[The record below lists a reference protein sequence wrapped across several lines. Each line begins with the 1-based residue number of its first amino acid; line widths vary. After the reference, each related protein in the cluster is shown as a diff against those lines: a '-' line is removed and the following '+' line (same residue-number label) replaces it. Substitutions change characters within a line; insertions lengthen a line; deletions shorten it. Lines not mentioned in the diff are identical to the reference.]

1 MRGAVRRAAGRIL
14 TAVGLIAFG
23 AVLGMMA
30 AGTPAPGAGNS
41 PSRPAALP
49 SESAPPG
56 KSVEPPPTGRK
67 QVILRVEDGRPIF
80 GEPKDYGSEPTA
92 DRSDAPGIRLE
103 SAGEAAGSNE
113 PPARRAAG
121 AFRSGDSERRGM
133 DGSSE
138 AAAGSEAP
146 VMGEGGWLNAFG
158 AALDVRLTTATRA
171 GVARLIGRSRIAP
184 SGIADAG
191 R

>member
-1 MRGAVRRAAGRIL
+1 MSGAVRRAAGRIL
-14 TAVGLIAFG
+14 AAFGLIAFG

-30 AGTPAPGAGNS
+30 VATPAPGAGNS
-41 PSRPAALP
+41 PSRPTALP
-49 SESAPPG
+49 SDSAPPG
-56 KSVEPPPTGRK
+56 NSGEPPTGRK
-67 QVILRVEDGRPIF
+67 RVILRVEDGRPIF
-80 GEPKDYGSEPTA
+80 GEPKDYGAEPTA
-92 DRSDAPGIRLE
+92 DRSDAR

-113 PPARRAAG
+113 PAARRAGG

-133 DGSSE
+133 DASSE

-184 SGIADAG
+184 SGIADAE

>member
-1 MRGAVRRAAGRIL
+1 MRGAVRRAAVRIL
-14 TAVGLIAFG
+14 TAFGLIAFG

-30 AGTPAPGAGNS
+30 VGTPAPEAGNS
-41 PSRPAALP
+41 PSRPAVLP
-49 SESAPPG
+49 TESAPPG
-56 KSVEPPPTGRK
+56 KSVEPSPTGRK
-67 QVILRVEDGRPIF
+67 QVILRVENGRPIF
-80 GEPKDYGSEPTA
+80 GEPKDYGAEPTA
-92 DRSDAPGIRLE
+92 ARSDAR

-113 PPARRAAG
+113 PAARRAAG
-121 AFRSGDSERRGM
+121 AFRSGDAESRGR
-133 DGSSE
+133 DASSE
-138 AAAGSEAP
+138 EAAGSEAP

-171 GVARLIGRSRIAP
+171 GVERLVGRSRVAP